1 MPFLSACAESDKTSR
16 GIRVHEPPQP
26 LPSPDFPSRKRETS
40 KSGTVLVEIS
50 FQWKEIRSFSALTY
64 SPLIEE
70 TRINKERREGKERIH
85 VQENG
90 YTRVRILN
98 VLLCRRPHEQP
109 LKRKDP
115 LKSTFFSLG
124 GFSAKK
130 GIGGPCRPMKMLP
143 FDPGCHHLRYFD
155 KGGALLDHENS
166 ITFLIVLGLGDSP
179 FVSTINSLLF
189 NVHSF
194 TLDRLGK

>member
-26 LPSPDFPSRKRETS
+26 LPLPDFPSRKRETS

-70 TRINKERREGKERIH
+70 TRINKERREEKERIH

-98 VLLCRRPHEQP
+98 VLLCRRAAFKEEGSF
-109 LKRKDP
+109 KVN
-115 LKSTFFSLG
+115 
-124 GFSAKK
+124 
-130 GIGGPCRPMKMLP
+130 I
-143 FDPGCHHLRYFD
+143 
-155 KGGALLDHENS
+155 
-166 ITFLIVLGLGDSP
+166 
-179 FVSTINSLLF
+179 LLF
-189 NVHSF
+189 GRVLCEERDRGTLSPDENASF
-194 TLDRLGK
+194 RPRMPPPSVF